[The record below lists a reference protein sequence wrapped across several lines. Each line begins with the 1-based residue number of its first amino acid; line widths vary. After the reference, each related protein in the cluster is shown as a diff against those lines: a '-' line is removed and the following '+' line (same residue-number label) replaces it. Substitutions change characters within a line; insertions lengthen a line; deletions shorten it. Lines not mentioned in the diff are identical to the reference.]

1 MFEQRLNRLVRSLD
15 GAPRFF
21 MRRGYSNFTSPRLF
35 FALRNAH
42 PPKSGKNSLFSTTNG
57 GQSRSLFVKIESTP
71 NPDSLKFIPE
81 NRDVLTESQGSG
93 RQFDTVSSAK
103 GSKLVR
109 RLLKIAQVT
118 SVFLGREF
126 ISVNKLEETSWA
138 PLKPII
144 LDAIMDAYNEL
155 DSNKVPILDDVSDAA
170 INSDT
175 LISPDDSEV
184 VAMIKE
190 LLETRIRPAVQ
201 EDGGDIFFEG
211 FDEDTGVV
219 KVRMA
224 GSCVGCPSS
233 TATLRNGVE
242 NMLMHYIP
250 EVKSIE
256 QVKGQL
262 ESEGEK
268 ELTSLEERLSATSSE
283 KN

>member
-1 MFEQRLNRLVRSLD
+1 
-15 GAPRFF
+15 
-21 MRRGYSNFTSPRLF
+21 
-35 FALRNAH
+35 
-42 PPKSGKNSLFSTTNG
+42 
-57 GQSRSLFVKIESTP
+57 
-71 NPDSLKFIPE
+71 
-81 NRDVLTESQGSG
+81 
-93 RQFDTVSSAK
+93 
-103 GSKLVR
+103 
-109 RLLKIAQVT
+109 
-118 SVFLGREF
+118 
-126 ISVNKLEETSWA
+126 
-138 PLKPII
+138 
-144 LDAIMDAYNEL
+144 
-155 DSNKVPILDDVSDAA
+155 VPILDDASDAA
-170 INSDT
+170 VNADT

-262 ESEGEK
+262 EADSEK
-268 ELTSLEERLSATSSE
+268 ELTSLEERLSATSE

>member
-1 MFEQRLNRLVRSLD
+1 VTIFNTTSPSLRSLS
-15 GAPRFF
+15 GVVV
-21 MRRGYSNFTSPRLF
+21 SQ
-35 FALRNAH
+35 ALSR
-42 PPKSGKNSLFSTTNG
+42 PGPFLSFSSLG

-81 NRDVLTESQGSG
+81 NREVLTESQGSG

-138 PLKPII
+138 PLKPIV

-155 DSNKVPILDDVSDAA
+155 DSNKVPILDDSSDAFVNA
-170 INSDT
+170 DT
-175 LISPDDSEV
+175 RISPEDSEV

-201 EDGGDIFFEG
+201 EDGGDIFYEG
-211 FDEDTGVV
+211 FDPDTGVV

-262 ESEGEK
+262 ETESEK
-268 ELTSLEERLSATSSE
+268 QLSSLEERLSATSE

>member
-1 MFEQRLNRLVRSLD
+1 MSKIRSLC
-15 GAPRFF
+15 APRVRPFF
-21 MRRGYSNFTSPRLF
+21 AASFNPFNLTSPRLL

-42 PPKSGKNSLFSTTNG
+42 PPKAAPGLHSLFSTING

-71 NPDSLKFIPE
+71 NPDSLKFVPE
-81 NRDVLTESQGSG
+81 KRDVLLESQGSG

-155 DSNKVPILDDVSDAA
+155 DSNKVPILDDASDAA
-170 INSDT
+170 VNADT

-262 ESEGEK
+262 EADSEK
-268 ELTSLEERLSATSSE
+268 ELTSLEERLSATSD

>member
-1 MFEQRLNRLVRSLD
+1 MKRTSSFLRAHARILKNVTIFNTTSPSLRSLS
-15 GAPRFF
+15 GVVV
-21 MRRGYSNFTSPRLF
+21 SQ
-35 FALRNAH
+35 ALSR
-42 PPKSGKNSLFSTTNG
+42 PGPFLSFSSLG

-81 NRDVLTESQGSG
+81 NREVLTESQGSG

-138 PLKPII
+138 PLKPIV

-155 DSNKVPILDDVSDAA
+155 DSNKVPILDDSSDALVNA
-170 INSDT
+170 DT
-175 LISPDDSEV
+175 RISPEDSEV

-201 EDGGDIFFEG
+201 EDGGDIFYEG
-211 FDEDTGVV
+211 FDPDTGVV

-262 ESEGEK
+262 ETESEK
-268 ELTSLEERLSATSSE
+268 ELSSLEERLSATSE

>member
-1 MFEQRLNRLVRSLD
+1 
-15 GAPRFF
+15 
-21 MRRGYSNFTSPRLF
+21 
-35 FALRNAH
+35 
-42 PPKSGKNSLFSTTNG
+42 
-57 GQSRSLFVKIESTP
+57 
-71 NPDSLKFIPE
+71 
-81 NRDVLTESQGSG
+81 VLTESQGTG

>member
-1 MFEQRLNRLVRSLD
+1 
-15 GAPRFF
+15 
-21 MRRGYSNFTSPRLF
+21 
-35 FALRNAH
+35 
-42 PPKSGKNSLFSTTNG
+42 
-57 GQSRSLFVKIESTP
+57 
-71 NPDSLKFIPE
+71 LKFIPE
-81 NRDVLTESQGSG
+81 NREVLTESQGSG

-138 PLKPII
+138 PLKPIV

-155 DSNKVPILDDVSDAA
+155 DSNKVPILDDSSDALVNA
-170 INSDT
+170 DT
-175 LISPDDSEV
+175 SISPEDSEV

-201 EDGGDIFFEG
+201 EDGGDIFYEG
-211 FDEDTGVV
+211 FDPDTGVV

-262 ESEGEK
+262 ETESEK
-268 ELTSLEERLSATSSE
+268 ELSSLEERLSTTSE

>member
-1 MFEQRLNRLVRSLD
+1 
-15 GAPRFF
+15 
-21 MRRGYSNFTSPRLF
+21 
-35 FALRNAH
+35 
-42 PPKSGKNSLFSTTNG
+42 
-57 GQSRSLFVKIESTP
+57 
-71 NPDSLKFIPE
+71 
-81 NRDVLTESQGSG
+81 
-93 RQFDTVSSAK
+93 
-103 GSKLVR
+103 
-109 RLLKIAQVT
+109 LLKIAQVT

-155 DSNKVPILDDVSDAA
+155 DSNKVPILDDASDAA
-170 INSDT
+170 VNADT

-262 ESEGEK
+262 EADSEK
-268 ELTSLEERLSATSSE
+268 ELTSLEERLSATSE

>member
-42 PPKSGKNSLFSTTNG
+42 LPKSDKNSLFSTTNG
-57 GQSRSLFVKIESTP
+57 GQSRSIFVKIESTP

>member
-1 MFEQRLNRLVRSLD
+1 MKRTSSVLRAHARILKNVTIFSSPLSGVVVSQALSRPGLFLSFSSL
-15 GAPRFF
+15 
-21 MRRGYSNFTSPRLF
+21 
-35 FALRNAH
+35 
-42 PPKSGKNSLFSTTNG
+42 G

-81 NRDVLTESQGSG
+81 NREVLTESQGSG

-138 PLKPII
+138 PLKPIV

-155 DSNKVPILDDVSDAA
+155 DSNKVPILDDSSDALVNA
-170 INSDT
+170 DT
-175 LISPDDSEV
+175 RISPEDSEV

-201 EDGGDIFFEG
+201 EDGGDIFYEG
-211 FDEDTGVV
+211 FDPDTGVV

-262 ESEGEK
+262 ETESEK
-268 ELTSLEERLSATSSE
+268 ELSSLEERLSATSE

>member
-1 MFEQRLNRLVRSLD
+1 
-15 GAPRFF
+15 
-21 MRRGYSNFTSPRLF
+21 
-35 FALRNAH
+35 
-42 PPKSGKNSLFSTTNG
+42 
-57 GQSRSLFVKIESTP
+57 
-71 NPDSLKFIPE
+71 
-81 NRDVLTESQGSG
+81 VLIESQGSG

>member
-1 MFEQRLNRLVRSLD
+1 MKRSSFLRAHARILKNVTIFNTTSPSLRSLS
-15 GAPRFF
+15 GVVV
-21 MRRGYSNFTSPRLF
+21 SQ
-35 FALRNAH
+35 ALSR
-42 PPKSGKNSLFSTTNG
+42 PGPFLSFSSLG

-81 NRDVLTESQGSG
+81 NREVLTESQGSG

-138 PLKPII
+138 PLKPIV

-155 DSNKVPILDDVSDAA
+155 DSNKVPILDDSSDALVNA
-170 INSDT
+170 DT
-175 LISPDDSEV
+175 RISPEDSEV

-201 EDGGDIFFEG
+201 EDGGDIFYEG
-211 FDEDTGVV
+211 FDPDTGVV

-262 ESEGEK
+262 ETESEK
-268 ELTSLEERLSATSSE
+268 ELSSLEERLSATSE